1 MSACLVVCAYVLAP
15 TNPAVIVVVLALTT
29 GVLPTIAI
37 AESKFWQH
45 TGLGSRSQPTA
56 TLRTLYH
63 IQGAI

>member
-29 GVLPTIAI
+29 GVLLAIAI

-45 TGLGSRSQPTA
+45 T
-56 TLRTLYH
+56 
-63 IQGAI
+63 